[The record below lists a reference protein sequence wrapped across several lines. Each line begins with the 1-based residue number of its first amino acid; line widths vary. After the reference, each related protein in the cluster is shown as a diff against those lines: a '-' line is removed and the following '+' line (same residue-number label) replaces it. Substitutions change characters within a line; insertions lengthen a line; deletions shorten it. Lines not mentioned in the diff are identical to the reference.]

1 MPNKIIVLITS
12 ILFLTTTQTATAQ
25 TNEKWLPSS
34 MEIYNDL
41 TKDSVLF
48 KIDYDS
54 SNRMIGYLLSIE
66 QNMESKVLTTYIKY
80 TISYGSDNRPTELI
94 KQNFNDE
101 VAEKPKRYTVN
112 YPEDNKVEI
121 KSDTNYLATL
131 YLDSNNNLPIRSES
145 SNNDSLFRSQ
155 TNITYEYKN
164 ESLYKR
170 IEEGSFVTKIGDR
183 YIDKD
188 LDPDPILVTS
198 IFDYEADKKSTLAH
212 FHPKW
217 LSIYLRLDD
226 IFTIPITVYS
236 DDDKEYRL
244 NDTDINKEV
253 YYNDNGYKTGWETF
267 DENLGE
273 KVRCTIKYIKAK

>member
-54 SNRMIGYLLSIE
+54 SNRMVGYLLSIE

-80 TISYGSDNRPTELI
+80 TILYGSDNRPTELI

-112 YPEDNKVEI
+112 YTEDNKVEI
-121 KSDTNYLATL
+121 KSDTNYLAIL
-131 YLDSNNNLPIRSES
+131 YLDSRNNLPIRSES
-145 SNNDSLFRSQ
+145 TNNDSLFRSQ
-155 TNITYEYKN
+155 ANMTYEYKN

-170 IEEGSFVTKIGDR
+170 IEEVLFVTKIGDR
-183 YIDKD
+183 YIDED

-212 FHPKW
+212 LHPKW

-226 IFTIPITVYS
+226 MFTIPITIYS

-273 KVRCTIKYIKAK
+273 KVRCTIEYIKAK

>member
-1 MPNKIIVLITS
+1 MLNKITILVIC
-12 ILFLTTTQTATAQ
+12 ILFLITTQSAIAQ
-25 TNEKWLPSS
+25 TDEKWLPSS

-41 TKDSVLF
+41 TKDSVIF

-54 SNRMIGYLLSIE
+54 SNRMVGYLLSIE

-101 VAEKPKRYTVN
+101 VVEKPKRYTIN

-121 KSDTNYLATL
+121 KSDTNYLAIL
-131 YLDSNNNLPIRSES
+131 YLDSRNNLPIRSES
-145 SNNDSLFRSQ
+145 TNNDSLFRSQ
-155 TNITYEYKN
+155 ANMTYEYKN

-170 IEEGSFVTKIGDR
+170 IEEVLFVTKIGDR
-183 YIDKD
+183 YIDED

-198 IFDYEADKKSTLAH
+198 IFDYEEDKKSTLAH
-212 FHPKW
+212 FQPKW

-226 IFTIPITVYS
+226 MFTIPITVYS

-244 NDTDINKEV
+244 NDTDINKKV

-273 KVRCTIKYIKAK
+273 KAHCTIEYIKVK